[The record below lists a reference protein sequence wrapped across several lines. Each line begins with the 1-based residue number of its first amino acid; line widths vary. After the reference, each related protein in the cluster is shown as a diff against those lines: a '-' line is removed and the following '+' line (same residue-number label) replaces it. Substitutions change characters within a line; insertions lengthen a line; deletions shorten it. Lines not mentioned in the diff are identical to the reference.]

1 LKVSKMANIR
11 FPRRIPTLEQIT
23 EKLGSKFTIYDLV
36 KNFVPE
42 GWDELFK
49 IADVELYDISEIIES
64 EIAKGYRILPDKH
77 NILRIFYEMDPRDIT
92 VCIIGMDPYP
102 QLLPSGKPRA
112 QGLSFSVSKEDA
124 IPVSLMN
131 IYKEIINCYPETPL
145 ERIPKNGDLIEWVHQ
160 GVMLLNVCLT
170 CRLNEPGSH
179 AKYKLWH
186 PFLDKF
192 LSFIA
197 AYNKQI
203 IFVMW
208 GNDAQKMETMIGRN
222 FKNMLMGPHPSG
234 LSAYRGF
241 IGCEHF
247 KKINEMLRGQ
257 GKTEIIWM

>member
-1 LKVSKMANIR
+1 MADIV
-11 FPRRIPTLEQIT
+11 FPRDVPTLEQMKA
-23 EKLGSKFTIYDLV
+23 KLGDKFTIYDMA
-36 KNFVPE
+36 KTFVPE
-42 GWDELFK
+42 GWEALFK
-49 IADVELYDISEIIES
+49 EVDSELYNISEIIEE
-64 EIAKGYRILPDKH
+64 EIQKGYRIVPDKE
-77 NILRIFYEMDPRDIT
+77 NILRIFYEMDPKDVT

-102 QLLPSGKPRA
+102 QLLQNNKPRA
-112 QGLSFSVSKEDA
+112 QGLSFSVCKEDV
-124 IPVSLMN
+124 IPGSLMN
-131 IYKEIINCYPETPL
+131 IYKEIMSNFPDTPV
-145 ERIPKNGDLIEWVHQ
+145 ERAPKHGDLIGWVKQ

-170 CRLNEPGSH
+170 CRLNESNSH

-192 LSFIA
+192 LKFMSGV
-197 AYNKQI
+197 NKQT
-203 IFVMW
+203 IFVLW

>member
-1 LKVSKMANIR
+1 MSNIR
-11 FPRRIPTLEQIT
+11 FPREIPSLKEVQ
-23 EKLGSKFTIYDLV
+23 EKCGEKFTLV
-36 KNFVPE
+36 DMIRAFPPE
-42 GWDELFK
+42 GWEVLFRESEPELE
-49 IADVELYDISEIIES
+49 AISELLEAEMI
-64 EIAKGYRILPDKH
+64 KGYRILPDKH

-112 QGLSFSVSKEDA
+112 QGLSFSVSKEDS

-131 IYKEIINCYPETPL
+131 IYKEIINCYGENLKPEQ
-145 ERIPKNGDLIEWVHQ
+145 IPKHGDLTGWVEQ

-179 AKYKLWH
+179 AKYRLWH
-186 PFLDKF
+186 PFMDKLFRF
-192 LSFIA
+192 LST
-197 AYNKQI
+197 YNKQL

-208 GNDAQKMETMIGRN
+208 GNDAQKMETMLSRN

-241 IGCEHF
+241 IGCGHF
-247 KKINEMLRGQ
+247 KKINEMLKQQ
-257 GKTEIIWM
+257 GKPEIKWF